1 MSKKIVIDRDE
12 YQEITCGDAKDKYKT
27 LLDLVFRRQMELM
40 VLGLYSSR
48 EYSHLEEIKIWL
60 RKKLKQ

>member
-1 MSKKIVIDRDE
+1 MNSKTR
-12 YQEITCGDAKDKYKT
+12 YEI
-27 LLDLVFRRQMELM
+27 LLDLVFRRQMEL
-40 VLGLYSSR
+40 LSFGLYSNN